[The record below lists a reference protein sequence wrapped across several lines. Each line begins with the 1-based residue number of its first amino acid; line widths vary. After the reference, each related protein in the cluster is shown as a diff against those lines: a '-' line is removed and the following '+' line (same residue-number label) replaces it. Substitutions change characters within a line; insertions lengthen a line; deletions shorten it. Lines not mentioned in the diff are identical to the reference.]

1 MATYDQTRHGYTLRL
16 TITET
21 ATNVETNTSTITY
34 KLQLI
39 SGNQYHFEQFGVGAT
54 ITIDGTTVAS
64 RSRDN
69 DPYLTIGFN
78 STLTLLSG
86 STTVTHAADGTK
98 TLSLGYTLNMA
109 DYYYTPGPMSGTGS
123 FVCATIPRATTPTL
137 SASSVNIGSAV
148 TISVSGR
155 ASSSFSHVLSYTIGS
170 ASGSIATLNTSTT
183 SYSWTVPA
191 IIADQLPNTTTGT
204 LSITCT
210 TMSGSTTVGSK
221 NVSLT
226 VKVPNN
232 STFQPSISSFAVT
245 ENNATVSGL
254 NLGSSY
260 LVQGK
265 SNITISG
272 TATAKRSATIR
283 TTTYKVGNTTVS
295 SPSNIAINTI
305 GSLTIQMSV
314 TDSRGYST
322 TSSTTKTSLAY
333 SSPQVYAMN
342 FYRSTSGG
350 TQDGSGTYLHY
361 TFTGSITSLNSKNA
375 NTWSLQYQRTG
386 TSTWTNIASGTGY
399 TLNVSGTSSS
409 GFMDV
414 NYSYNIRLT
423 LTDSFGSSSFTQTI
437 STGYTT
443 VDYRNTGKGIA
454 FGKASEIDAFECNM
468 NEALYGNILF
478 DNGVQTEERRLQF
491 KNDSNSANYHYATIY
506 GGNPS
511 STTTIGIY
519 DVAHNHSALYY
530 LGGTGELG
538 IMNTADAINRGD
550 VKILGTSMKTFL
562 NWTLLTMTRTDNSY
576 VDATSFGRLS
586 AFKRSGFLWLNLNL
600 SVSNVPVL
608 GSMVEI
614 GRISGWSAVSD
625 NYITMA
631 AQSGSGVLLVGVTYD
646 GVISI
651 GNGSGTTIN
660 GFCRGQVMVPAYSV

>member
-1 MATYDQTRHGYTLRL
+1 MATYDQSRHGYTLRL
-16 TITET
+16 TVTET
-21 ATNVETNTSTITY
+21 ATNVETNVSTITY

-39 SGNQYHFEQFGVGAT
+39 SGNQYHFEDFGVGAA
-54 ITIDGTTVAS
+54 ITMDGTTVAS

-98 TLSLGYTLNMA
+98 TISLGYSLNMA

-155 ASSSFSHVLSYTIGS
+155 ASTSFSHVLTYTIGS
-170 ASGSIATLNTSTT
+170 ASGTIATLNTSTT

-191 IIADQLPNTTTGT
+191 SVANQIPNAKTGT
-204 LSITCT
+204 VSITCT
-210 TMSGSTTVGSK
+210 TKSGSTTIGAKS
-221 NVSLT
+221 VSLSVT
-226 VKVPNN
+226 VPNT
-232 STFQPSISSFAVT
+232 STYQPSISSFAVT
-245 ENNATVSGL
+245 ENNSTVAGL

-272 TATAKRSATIR
+272 TPSAKYGATIK
-283 TTTYKVGNTTVS
+283 TTTYKVGSSTVN
-295 SPSNIAINTI
+295 PSNIPINAS
-305 GSLTIQMSV
+305 GSITIQMTT
-314 TDSRGYST
+314 TDSRGYSG

-333 SSPQVYAMN
+333 AAPTVSSMT
-342 FYRSTSGG
+342 FYRSTSNG

-361 TFTGSITSLNSKNA
+361 AFVGTITSLNSKNA
-375 NTWSLQYQRTG
+375 NTWAIHIQRTG
-386 TSTWTNIASGTGY
+386 TSTWTQVATGTGY
-399 TLNVSGTSSS
+399 SLNVSGTSSS
-409 GFMDV
+409 AILGVD
-414 NYSYNIRLT
+414 YSYIARIT
-423 LTDSFGSSSFTQTI
+423 LSDSFSSSTFTRTI
-437 STGYTT
+437 STGSTT

-519 DVAHNHSALYY
+519 DVAHNHSAMYY

-538 IMNTADAINRGD
+538 IMNTTDAINRGD

-562 NWTLLTMTRTDNSY
+562 NWTQLTLTRTDNSY

-586 AFKRSGFLWLNLNL
+586 AYKRSGFLWCNLNL
-600 SVSNVPVL
+600 SVSSVPVL

-614 GRISGWSAVSD
+614 GRISGWSAVGD
-625 NYITMA
+625 IYITMA
-631 AQSGSGVLLVGVTYD
+631 AQSGSGVLLLGVSSS

-651 GNGSGTTIN
+651 GNGSGTTIT